1 MKMESLNELFH
12 AELKDIYDAEHQI
25 TEALPKMEKAAHSA
39 QLKQGFRTHLRETEN
54 HINRLE
60 QVFGM
65 IGKKAARK
73 KCKGM
78 AGLIKEGDELMK
90 EDADADVTDAGLISA
105 AQKVEH
111 YEMAAYGAL
120 RTWAKMMGHRD
131 AARLLQQTLD
141 EEGDT
146 DKKLTAMAETNINE
160 KALEPNG
167 NMRR

>member
-1 MKMESLNELFH
+1 MKMESLHELFM
-12 AELKDIYDAEHQI
+12 AELKDIYDAEHQVI
-25 TEALPKMEKAAHSA
+25 EALPKMEKAAKSA
-39 QLKQGFRTHLRETEN
+39 QLKQGFRTHLRDSEN
-54 HINRLE
+54 HISRLE
-60 QVFGM
+60 QVFSM
-65 IGKKAARK
+65 MGKKAARK

-90 EDADADVTDAGLISA
+90 EDADPDVTDAGLISA

-146 DKKLTAMAETNINE
+146 DKKLTAMAENTINE
-160 KALEPNG
+160 RAMENG
-167 NMRR
+167 VMQR